1 MVDEMKAHFERM
13 IRDQNETVRLMVSEQ
28 VKAQICEASD

>member
-13 IRDQNETVRLMVSEQ
+13 IRDQNETVKEMIEKEVSKGQTE
-28 VKAQICEASD
+28 